1 MVRISKQAE
10 KRSQFP
16 RKTRKPMPKTG
27 PRKDNLSQGFKE
39 HPNALQGEVGAT
51 AFIPKIK

>member
-10 KRSQFP
+10 KRNRSP
-16 RKTRKPMPKTG
+16 RKCRGPSVKTG
-27 PRKDNLSQGFKE
+27 PLKDNLPKGYKE
-39 HPNALQGEVGAT
+39 HDNALPGDVAAT